1 MCFFCVLFVFGREE
15 KCVEMIQA
23 ERKTQKS
30 SSQNVF
36 FFFFLR
42 VPRAFYSLGTI
53 FEVVALQGLPPS
65 KGLGSG

>member
-36 FFFFLR
+36 FFFFKG
-42 VPRAFYSLGTI
+42 AW
-53 FEVVALQGLPPS
+53 GL
-65 KGLGSG
+65 L

>member
-36 FFFFLR
+36 FFFFEGCLGPFIASARFLR
-42 VPRAFYSLGTI
+42 
-53 FEVVALQGLPPS
+53 
-65 KGLGSG
+65 